1 MASPAF
7 VQRFISTWWIWAGPA
22 STDEEEENDSRISI
36 VDGREARMSFMTSL
50 AMGLTWTI
58 FCTCSVGR
66 LKARIWRVSSA
77 ARFPAS

>member
-1 MASPAF
+1 
-7 VQRFISTWWIWAGPA
+7 VDLRGLRQDVRVRGVRF
-22 STDEEEENDSRISI
+22 RISI
-36 VDGREARMSFMTSL
+36 VDGREARMSFMHSR

-77 ARFPAS
+77 ARFPAV